1 MPKNRAKTTKERY
14 LLKYASETEPSI
26 TLSVKIELYGS
37 IKSIK
42 PMVPRPLAIPLIDK
56 EVVLSEGFRY
66 PAYKHDNTLT
76 VVKLYTKTFNNITP
90 ILMSLNFS
98 KRKKLPLSGI
108 LILFL
113 KWFIVENFK
122 FFTTTIKTE
131 LFLYNE
137 FTPFSMKRCM
147 VGMDIPPIN
156 EPIVAENM
164 INRKI
169 PLLGSFPFKISVSTN
184 LVSNGAWN
192 EPANCE
198 ISKIIL
204 NNELEEASFLVR
216 IPTILVAKQAIPI
229 KFIKKVKHKTIII

>member
-1 MPKNRAKTTKERY
+1 
-14 LLKYASETEPSI
+14 
-26 TLSVKIELYGS
+26 
-37 IKSIK
+37 
-42 PMVPRPLAIPLIDK
+42 
-56 EVVLSEGFRY
+56 
-66 PAYKHDNTLT
+66 
-76 VVKLYTKTFNNITP
+76 
-90 ILMSLNFS
+90 MSLNFS